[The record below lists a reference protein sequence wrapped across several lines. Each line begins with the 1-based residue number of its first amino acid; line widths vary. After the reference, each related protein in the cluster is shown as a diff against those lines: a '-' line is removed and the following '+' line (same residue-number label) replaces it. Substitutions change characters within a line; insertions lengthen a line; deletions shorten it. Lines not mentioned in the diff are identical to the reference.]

1 MSHDPGKKNLA
12 DAMEY
17 STKAL
22 DLVTKLREEMTG
34 NISQIDLLIGII
46 KRQMGVENGDTGSTP
61 SDRRA

>member
-1 MSHDPGKKNLA
+1 MSHDPGKENLA

-46 KRQMGVENGDTGSTP
+46 KQMGVENGDTGSTP
-61 SDRRA
+61 SDRRT